1 MYIKMVQNSSAI
13 YYKKI
18 KQNATKKTC
27 KKLKKREK
35 EKKITV
41 HLRTL
46 LNVKTFLNM
55 KSKRWLTIENNN

>member
-1 MYIKMVQNSSAI
+1 MVQNSSAI

-18 KQNATKKTC
+18 KQNATKKAC
-27 KKLKKREK
+27 KKFKKREK
-35 EKKITV
+35 EKKTTV

-46 LNVKTFLNM
+46 LNVKTFLNI